1 MSLTTRVKP
10 LSKVN
15 PFVAFL
21 KKYRNDPVK
30 FVTEVL
36 KVQPDPW
43 QAQLLEQVA
52 KNTRKISVRSG
63 HGTGKST
70 VASWTI
76 VWYFLTKHPCKIV
89 LTAPTSSQLFDA
101 LFSEVKS
108 WIKKLPEALQLLLE
122 VTSDR
127 VVLLAAPQDA
137 FISCRTARAEVPEAL
152 AGIHSD
158 HVLLVVDEASGV
170 PEQVFEAAAGS
181 MSSDSACT
189 LLLGNPVRTS
199 GTFYESHH
207 RLKSEWYTM
216 HVSCVDSPRV
226 SKEFVKEMAIRYGED
241 SSAFFVRVLGEF
253 PKTDDETIIS
263 LALVEDAQNR
273 DVQMSEMTPKIW
285 GLDVARFG
293 MDKSVLAERQGTVIN
308 WIESW
313 KGKDLMQLTGL
324 ITNKYEELPPSQQPI
339 EILVDSIGL
348 GSGVVD
354 RLQELGLPVR
364 GINVAEAPSM
374 RGQYVNLRAELW
386 FRMKEWLE
394 ARDCKL
400 PKDEQLFSELVS
412 PRYDFS
418 STGKMKVESKQ
429 DMKKRGLPSPDKAD
443 AVILTLASQPTIAMF
458 GKKYQSKQKITRGI
472 RSIV

>member
-1 MSLTTRVKP
+1 MSKA
-10 LSKVN
+10 N
-15 PFVAFL
+15 PFVSFL

-30 FVTEVL
+30 FVEEVL
-36 KVQPDPW
+36 QVQPDPW
-43 QAQLLEQVA
+43 QKELLLEVA

-108 WIKKLPEALQLLLE
+108 WIKKLPQALQSLLE

-137 FISCRTARAEVPEAL
+137 FISCRTARAETPEAM
-152 AGIHSD
+152 AGVHSD
-158 HVLLVVDEASGV
+158 NVLLVIDEASGI
-170 PEQVFEAAAGS
+170 PEKVFEAAAGS

-226 SKEFVKEMAIRYGED
+226 SKEFIKEMAIRYGEE
-241 SSAFFVRVLGEF
+241 SSAFYVRVLGKF

-273 DVQMSEMTPKIW
+273 DVQMSETTPKVW
-285 GLDVARFG
+285 GVDVARFG
-293 MDKSVLAERQGTVIN
+293 TDASVLAERQGTIIN

-324 ITNKYEELPPSQQPI
+324 IHAKYEELPPSQQPV
-339 EILVDSIGL
+339 EITVDSIGL

-354 RLQELGLPVR
+354 RLKELDLPVR
-364 GINVAEAPSM
+364 GINVAESPSM
-374 RGQYVNLRAELW
+374 RNQYVNLRAELW

-418 STGKMKVESKQ
+418 STGKLKVESKQ
-429 DMKKRGLPSPDKAD
+429 EMKKRGLPSPDKAD

-458 GKKYQSKQKITRGI
+458 GKKYSSRQKITRGI
-472 RSIV
+472 RSVV

>member
-1 MSLTTRVKP
+1 MTAKNSYVG
-10 LSKVN
+10 
-15 PFVAFL
+15 FL
-21 KKYRNDPVK
+21 KSYQTDPVK
-30 FVTEVL
+30 FVENVL
-36 KVQPDPW
+36 KVKPDPW
-43 QAQLLEQVA
+43 QAELMEQVA
-52 KNTRKISVRSG
+52 QGTRKISVRSG

-76 VWYFLTKHPCKIV
+76 LWYFLTKHPCKIV

-108 WIKKLPEALQLLLE
+108 WVKKLPDALQNLLE

-127 VVLLAAPQDA
+127 IVLIPAPQDK
-137 FISCRTARAEVPEAL
+137 FISVRTSRAEVPEAM
-152 AGIHSD
+152 AGIHSAN
-158 HVLLVVDEASGV
+158 VLLVVDEASGI

-181 MSSDSACT
+181 MSAESACT
-189 LLLGNPVRTS
+189 IMLGNPVRTS

-241 SSAFFVRVLGEF
+241 SSAFNVRVLGEF

-263 LALVEDAQNR
+263 LALVEDAQVR
-273 DVQMSEMTPKIW
+273 DVQMSEFTPKIW

-293 MDKSVLAERQGTVIN
+293 TDHSVLAERQGTIVN
-308 WIESW
+308 FIESW

-324 ITNKYEELPPSQQPI
+324 VHAKYNELIPSQQPV

-354 RLQELGLPVR
+354 RLKELGLPVR
-364 GINVAEAPSM
+364 GINVAESPSM
-374 RGQYVNLRAELW
+374 RSQYVNLRAELW

-400 PKDEQLFSELVS
+400 PKDEQLFSELVA
-412 PRYDFS
+412 PRYSFTS
-418 STGKMKVESKQ
+418 VGKLKVESKQ
-429 DMKKRGLPSPDKAD
+429 EMKKRGLPSPDRAD
-443 AVILTLASQPTIAMF
+443 AVILTLASEPTIAMF
-458 GKKYQSKQKITRGI
+458 GKKYSSRQKITRGI
-472 RSIV
+472 RSVV

>member
-1 MSLTTRVKP
+1 MTAKNSYVG
-10 LSKVN
+10 
-15 PFVAFL
+15 FL
-21 KKYRNDPVK
+21 KSYQTDPVK
-30 FVTEVL
+30 FVENVL
-36 KVQPDPW
+36 KVKPDPW
-43 QAQLLEQVA
+43 QAELMEQVA
-52 KNTRKISVRSG
+52 QGTRKISVRSG

-76 VWYFLTKHPCKIV
+76 LWYFLTKHPCKIV

-108 WIKKLPEALQLLLE
+108 WVKKLPDALQNLLE

-127 VVLLAAPQDA
+127 IVLIPAPQDK
-137 FISCRTARAEVPEAL
+137 FISVRTSRAEVPEAM
-152 AGIHSD
+152 AGIHSAN
-158 HVLLVVDEASGV
+158 VLLVVDEASGI

-181 MSSDSACT
+181 MSAESACT
-189 LLLGNPVRTS
+189 IMLGNPVRTS

-241 SSAFFVRVLGEF
+241 SSAFNVRVLGEF

-263 LALVEDAQNR
+263 LSLVEDAQVR
-273 DVQMSEMTPKIW
+273 DVQMSEFTPKIW

-293 MDKSVLAERQGTVIN
+293 TDHSVLAERQGTIVN
-308 WIESW
+308 FIESW

-324 ITNKYEELPPSQQPI
+324 VHAKYNEITPSQQPV

-354 RLQELGLPVR
+354 RLKELGLPVR
-364 GINVAEAPSM
+364 GINVAESPSM
-374 RGQYVNLRAELW
+374 RNQYVNLRAELW

-400 PKDEQLFSELVS
+400 PKDEQLFSELVA
-412 PRYDFS
+412 PRYSFTS
-418 STGKMKVESKQ
+418 VGKLKVESKQ
-429 DMKKRGLPSPDKAD
+429 EMKKRGLPSPDRAD
-443 AVILTLASQPTIAMF
+443 AVILTLASEPTIAMF
-458 GKKYQSKQKITRGI
+458 GKKYSSRQKITRGI
-472 RSIV
+472 RSVV